1 MNTKTITYGLEDI
14 PAIAAELKGMMS
26 SCKVF
31 TFVGPLGAGKTTLIK
46 ELLAQCGVTQ
56 TINSPTFTYMNVY
69 ENEKNQLFYHFD
81 LYRINS
87 LDEFLA
93 AGFNEYIYLN
103 NSWAFVEWPAVIM
116 PLLQEK
122 VCMCDIAYNDEQRII
137 TITTTERDNEL

>member
-1 MNTKTITYGLEDI
+1 MKTMITYGLEDI
-14 PAIAAELKGMMS
+14 PAVAAELKKMMS
-26 SCKVF
+26 TVKVF

-69 ENEKNQLFYHFD
+69 DNQKNELFYHFD

-93 AGFNEYIYLN
+93 AGFNEYLYVP

-116 PLLQEK
+116 PLLKEK
-122 VCMCDIAYNDEQRII
+122 TCMCDIAYNNEQRII
-137 TITTTERDNEL
+137 TITTAE